1 MGDDKPVRLQEIA
14 DQAGVS
20 RATVSLALRNHPS
33 LPLSTR
39 QRIRRLADK
48 MGYRPDPLVS
58 TLMTFNRRAKAAR
71 PKHLTLAFVTA
82 FSHLDPWNFYLSA
95 DLITGAAAS
104 AERQGYHLEE
114 FWLGDLEMTPNRL
127 SDVLYQRGVPG
138 MIIAP
143 LSVPR
148 GELEFNW
155 SNFAAVAI
163 GHSLANPDLHRIS
176 TNRFQAMRLAIR
188 HLREKG
194 YRRLG
199 LAIDINQDAR
209 VDHQWAAAFE
219 WEQQQSRANQRTEL
233 FLVENEDWTQNNFAK
248 WFKENRPEVVLGY
261 DPKIVS
267 WLTEL
272 GFPVPQSAGF
282 VHLWNPDESGKY
294 AGLYHNPPAIG
305 GAAVDFLTGMIQ
317 RNERGVPV
325 NPQTCLLEA
334 HWADGATVRTF
345 GA

>member
-14 DQAGVS
+14 DKAGVC

-39 QRIRRLADK
+39 QRIRQLADK
-48 MGYRPDPLVS
+48 LGYRPNPLVS
-58 TLMTFNRRAKAAR
+58 TLMSLNRRAKATR

-82 FSHLDPWNFYLSA
+82 FSHRDPWNFYLSA

-104 AERQGYHLEE
+104 AEKQGYHLEE
-114 FWLGDLEMTPNRL
+114 FWLGDLKMTTNRL
-127 SDVLYQRGVPG
+127 SEILYQRGVPG

-148 GELEFNW
+148 GELEFDW
-155 SNFAAVAI
+155 SHFAAVAI
-163 GHSLANPDLHRIS
+163 GQTLAKPDLHRVS
-176 TNRFQAMRLAIR
+176 TNRFQAMRRAIR

-219 WEQQQSRANQRTEL
+219 WEQQQSKAAQRTKL
-233 FLVENEDWTQNNFAK
+233 FLVENEDWTPRNFAD
-248 WFKENRPEVVLGY
+248 WFKKNRPEVVLGY
-261 DPKIVS
+261 DPKIIS

-272 GFPVPQSAGF
+272 GFSVPKEVGF
-282 VHLWNPDESGKY
+282 VHLWNPDQSGKF

-305 GAAVDFLTGMIQ
+305 AAAVDFLTGMIQ
-317 RNERGVPV
+317 RNERGVPL
-325 NPQTCLLEA
+325 NPQTSLLEA
-334 HWADGATVRTF
+334 RWVDGATLRNL
-345 GA
+345 